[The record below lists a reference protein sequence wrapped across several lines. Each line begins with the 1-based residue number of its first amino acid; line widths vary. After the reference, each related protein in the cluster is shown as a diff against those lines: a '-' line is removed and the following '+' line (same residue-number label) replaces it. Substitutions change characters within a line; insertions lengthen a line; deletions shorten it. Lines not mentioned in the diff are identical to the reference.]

1 MGLNSMTHMRFDSW
15 MHRKVSAELSL
26 NVGWGG
32 YNKKKTSLRHKK
44 HFPVEKPCQRN
55 ICKISDR

>member
-26 NVGWGG
+26 NIGW
-32 YNKKKTSLRHKK
+32 N
-44 HFPVEKPCQRN
+44 
-55 ICKISDR
+55 